1 MKTNYFELAE
11 DQFYQLKEDTL
22 DDDRKCVG
30 AEGEEDYDIDGF
42 KFTIKV
48 DGFWEKSTWFNY
60 VVIDSDGDEIEKGR
74 S

>member
-11 DQFYQLKEDTL
+11 SQFYQLKEDTL
-22 DDDRKCVG
+22 DEDRKCVG
-30 AEGEEDYDIDGF
+30 AEGEEDYEIDGF

-48 DGFWEKSTWFNY
+48 DGFWEKSTFFSY
-60 VVIDSDGDEIEKGR
+60 VVTDELGNEIEKGD